1 MKYRSVTNFLLNLQK
16 WQGGASWGREHE
28 GDGEDTDRNLNSK
41 WCSVILLF
49 FDSASRSNPQRHHL
63 VFFSLGQWEVNWGG
77 QHDLLWALLNYT
89 PGSVLAH
96 CFALVGIAQGHLSQ
110 HRELY
115 HCRRTW
121 RLRGGTWEHHPT
133 SPWSTEWLWL
143 EQQIAQADEQCRG
156 FPAHATARLEG
167 LCLLPG
173 SQPGAPMAPPRYL
186 LLLWQQQKQHW
197 VPGVL
202 LSLLLFSS
210 VARRAKPWLSILHSQ
225 GQRQLCH
232 RGTLCCTAHAVWGST
247 TAAPTPRAGEPA
259 EPAPAMATAAHT
271 WGLPVDILKARL
283 PCSQEQA
290 AKTDVNVNHMNTEE
304 EVGTPFEGPRSYV
317 NDYMT
322 PKRNH
327 KTSQIR
333 NDNKSPHA
341 YARYV
346 RK

>member
-49 FDSASRSNPQRHHL
+49 FDSTSRSNPQRHHL

-115 HCRRTW
+115 HCRRRW
-121 RLRGGTWEHHPT
+121 RLRGGTWEHHPA

-186 LLLWQQQKQHW
+186 LLLWQSKSSTEFLGCCSPSFFSPPWQEEPSPDFQSYTAKASASCAIEA
-197 VPGVL
+197 PCAVL
-202 LSLLLFSS
+202 LMWSEGALLPLQRHGQENRQSQHRRWPLPRTLGGCLSTSWKPVFPA
-210 VARRAKPWLSILHSQ
+210 ARSKL
-225 GQRQLCH
+225 QRQ
-232 RGTLCCTAHAVWGST
+232 TLT
-247 TAAPTPRAGEPA
+247 
-259 EPAPAMATAAHT
+259 
-271 WGLPVDILKARL
+271 
-283 PCSQEQA
+283 
-290 AKTDVNVNHMNTEE
+290 
-304 EVGTPFEGPRSYV
+304 
-317 NDYMT
+317 
-322 PKRNH
+322 
-327 KTSQIR
+327 
-333 NDNKSPHA
+333 
-341 YARYV
+341 
-346 RK
+346 